1 MRREALPR
9 NGSVLSVAFGDVL
22 STRMRTVET
31 REHDEPGRILWHAFS
46 GISRGHVSLIGQFE
60 ERLER
65 AVEGFFAR
73 LFRSGVHPVEI
84 GKRLQRVME
93 DGKTVALRRTY
104 VPNVYRITVSTQDYE
119 RLAPLEA
126 KIVEEL
132 EIFVGEVARQRQWAL
147 PDSPRVS
154 FAADG
159 RLSTGEFR
167 ITAEAVALRS
177 AAQPAA
183 ARRSAPPPEVVEEV
197 PSPPP
202 PQPSAETGAPSL
214 VMLTD
219 GRPVKTVAVERR
231 VRIGRQSDNDLVVV
245 DPGVSR
251 HHAEVI
257 NAGGSCTLHD
267 LGSTN
272 GTYVNGSVVHE
283 HALRDGDQ
291 ISVGSTV
298 VEFRRD

>member
-1 MRREALPR
+1 
-9 NGSVLSVAFGDVL
+9 
-22 STRMRTVET
+22 
-31 REHDEPGRILWHAFS
+31 
-46 GISRGHVSLIGQFE
+46 VSLIGQFE

-126 KIVEEL
+126 KIIEEL

-154 FAADG
+154 FAADAK
-159 RLSTGEFR
+159 LSTGEFR
-167 ITAEAVALRS
+167 ITAEAVALRGEGER
-177 AAQPAA
+177 QPQRVAVPKPTVV
-183 ARRSAPPPEVVEEV
+183 APEP
-197 PSPPP
+197 
-202 PQPSAETGAPSL
+202 APTRVDEGKPCL
-214 VMLTD
+214 VMITD
-219 GRPVKTVAVERR
+219 GRPVKTVAVDRR
-231 VRIGRQSDNDLVVV
+231 IRIGRQSDNDLVVV

-257 NAGGSCTLHD
+257 NSGGSCTLHD

-272 GTYVNGSVVHE
+272 GTYVNGSVVRE

-291 ISVGSTV
+291 ISLGSTV

>member
-1 MRREALPR
+1 M
-9 NGSVLSVAFGDVL
+9 
-22 STRMRTVET
+22 
-31 REHDEPGRILWHAFS
+31 
-46 GISRGHVSLIGQFE
+46 SLIGQFE

-126 KIVEEL
+126 KIIEEL

-167 ITAEAVALRS
+167 ITAEAVALREEGR
-177 AAQPAA
+177 PEP
-183 ARRSAPPPEVVEEV
+183 ARRSAPEAPAAA
-197 PSPPP
+197 PPP
-202 PQPSAETGAPSL
+202 PPRPRAETGSPEL
-214 VMLTD
+214 VMFTD
-219 GRPVKTVAVERR
+219 GRQVKTVTVERR

-257 NAGGSCTLHD
+257 NSGGSCTLHD

-291 ISVGSTV
+291 ISLGSTV

>member
-1 MRREALPR
+1 
-9 NGSVLSVAFGDVL
+9 
-22 STRMRTVET
+22 
-31 REHDEPGRILWHAFS
+31 
-46 GISRGHVSLIGQFE
+46 VSLIGQFE

-104 VPNVYRITVSTQDYE
+104 VPNVYRITVGAQDYE

-154 FAADG
+154 FAADQ

-167 ITAEAVALRS
+167 ITAEAVALKGERPPQVVR
-177 AAQPAA
+177 APAPEPV
-183 ARRSAPPPEVVEEV
+183 APPP
-197 PSPPP
+197 PAPPP
-202 PQPSAETGAPSL
+202 PPARENVGAPSL
-214 VMLTD
+214 VMLSD
-219 GRPVKTVAVERR
+219 GRPTKTVAIERR

-257 NAGGSCTLHD
+257 NSGGSCTLHD

-291 ISVGSTV
+291 ISLGSTV